1 MPPLPASSRRRF
13 PDAEPLLSHCFD
25 TPLGPMEVIA
35 GPLGVSLLE
44 FTDTA
49 RLQRERDDLCRLMS
63 TDILPG
69 QNEGT
74 RQAEHEITEYFQGS
88 RRVFSVPLFTP
99 GTPFQQGV
107 WAVLRD
113 ISYGQTISYQH
124 EARILSNPR
133 AIRAV
138 AAANGANRVSIIIPC
153 HRVIGKNGTL
163 VGYGGGLSRKQQ
175 LLAHE
180 QEWEQPSL
188 WVSG

>member
-74 RQAEHEITEYFQGS
+74 RQAEHEITEYFQGI

-113 ISYGQTISYQH
+113 IPYGQT
-124 EARILSNPR
+124 AG
-133 AIRAV
+133 V
-138 AAANGANRVSIIIPC
+138 DAAAVPAAVGGAVGHNPISIIIPC

>member
-1 MPPLPASSRRRF
+1 MYAMPAPSRRRF
-13 PDAEPLLSHCFD
+13 PDTEPLLSHRFE
-25 TPLGPMEVIA
+25 TPLGSMEVIA

-74 RQAEHEITEYFQGS
+74 RQAEHEITEYFQGI

-107 WAVLRD
+107 SAVLRD
-113 ISYGQTISYQH
+113 IPYGQTISYQH